1 MTKGNQQKYVEQ
13 CTFCGK
19 HQKDHSEKLWEM
31 HSLAVQKAPRGKILP
46 QSIGFARTTPTV
58 VVGEFVWKNQRVK
71 DLKPIYMSCSE
82 CGHYLGSVEED
93 HADVLGGMCLECLSE
108 LTGQKEEEKRL
119 NQTGSISNDEFDR
132 RMALMRTVKSK
143 LDLDKPKT
151 WSDSFKE
158 WHYMF
163 IRKHCDHEKHC
174 RDCKYC
180 KKKWFVK
187 NSQGVYP
194 YAPFKQKVED
204 EE

>member
-1 MTKGNQQKYVEQ
+1 MANGQQQKHVEQ

-46 QSIGFARTTPTV
+46 QSIGFGRTTPTV

-82 CGHYLGSVEED
+82 CSRYLGSVEED
-93 HADVLGGMCLECLSE
+93 HADVLDGMCLECLSE

-132 RMALMRTVKSK
+132 RMALMRTMKSK

-180 KKKWFVK
+180 KKEWFVK
-187 NSQGVYP
+187 IKGVYP

>member
-1 MTKGNQQKYVEQ
+1 MQKDVEL
-13 CTFCGK
+13 CTLCGK
-19 HQKDHSEKLWEM
+19 QQKDHTKKLWEM
-31 HSLAVQKAPRGKILP
+31 HSLTVQKAPRGTIWPL
-46 QSIGFARTTPTV
+46 QMGLARTTPTV
-58 VVGEFVWKNQRVK
+58 VVGEFLWKNQRVK
-71 DLKPIYMSCSE
+71 EVQPIYMSCSE

-93 HADVLGGMCLECLSE
+93 HADVLDGMCLECFSK
-108 LTGQKEEEKRL
+108 LTGQEQDQL
-119 NQTGSISNDEFDR
+119 VQVGSISHDEFDR
-132 RMALMRTVKSK
+132 RMALMRTMKSK

-180 KKKWFVK
+180 KKEWFVK
-187 NSQGVYP
+187 IKGVYP